1 MIAALAGRRTDA
13 ENSPTPRFPMENAPV
28 AADRI
33 RSCFRNSPV
42 STLVCSAARGADLIA
57 LNVAG
62 ELGIRR
68 CVVLPSD
75 VASFRAS
82 SVVDGLIGEPHDGYE
97 WGAIFDRIVEAVS
110 QNGDLIVCANEA
122 GGQKSYLMANLA
134 ILDEASRLATVT
146 GEEVRA
152 ILVWNLASRG
162 PDDVTAA
169 FRDEA
174 VKRGIRTEE
183 ISTL

>member
-1 MIAALAGRRTDA
+1 MIVALAGRRIDA
-13 ENSPTPRFPMENAPV
+13 EDSPTQRFPLENATAV
-28 AADRI
+28 ADRI
-33 RSCFRNSPV
+33 RSCFQSLPI
-42 STLVCSAARGADLIA
+42 SALVCSAARGADLLA
-57 LNVAG
+57 LDVAG

-82 SVVDGLIGEPHDGYE
+82 SVVDGLTGERQDGYE
-97 WGAIFDRIVEAVS
+97 WGGIFDRVRETVKEK
-110 QNGDLIVCANEA
+110 GDLRICPEEA
-122 GGQKSYLMANLA
+122 GGHESYLAANLA
-134 ILDEASRLATVT
+134 ILDHAARLAAPT

-152 ILVWNLASRG
+152 IVVWNLASRG
-162 PDDVTAA
+162 PEDVTGA

-174 VKRGIRTEE
+174 IRRGMRIEE